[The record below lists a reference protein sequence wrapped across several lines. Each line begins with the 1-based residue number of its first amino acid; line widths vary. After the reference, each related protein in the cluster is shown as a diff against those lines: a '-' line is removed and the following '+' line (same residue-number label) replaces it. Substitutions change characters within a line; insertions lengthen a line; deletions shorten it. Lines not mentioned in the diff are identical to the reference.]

1 MSLGI
6 TLVSHSPKIVA
17 GLSDLLSQVA
27 KDVSITIAGGT
38 EQNDIGTSMD
48 KIMTAFEENKADE
61 ILAFYDLGSAKMN
74 LEMAQE
80 FASKKIHLYDVAFIE
95 GAYTAATLLQAGV
108 DLSTIE
114 AQLVPLK
121 IKSVS
126 YTHLTLPTM

>member
-38 EQNDIGTSMD
+38 EQNYIGTSMD

-61 ILAFYDLGSAKMN
+61 ILTFYDLGSAKMN

-80 FASKKIHLYDVAFIE
+80 FANKKIHLYDVAFIE

-121 IKSVS
+121 IK
-126 YTHLTLPTM
+126 

>member
-80 FASKKIHLYDVAFIE
+80 FASKKVHLYDVAFIE

-108 DLSTIE
+108 DLSTIQ
-114 AQLVPLK
+114 AQLAPLK
-121 IKSVS
+121 IK
-126 YTHLTLPTM
+126 

>member
-80 FASKKIHLYDVAFIE
+80 FASKKIHFYDVAFIE

-114 AQLVPLK
+114 AQLAPLK
-121 IKSVS
+121 IK
-126 YTHLTLPTM
+126 

>member
-80 FASKKIHLYDVAFIE
+80 FANKKIHLYDVAFIE

-121 IKSVS
+121 IK
-126 YTHLTLPTM
+126 

>member
-38 EQNDIGTSMD
+38 EKNDIGTSMD

-114 AQLVPLK
+114 AQLAPLK
-121 IKSVS
+121 IK
-126 YTHLTLPTM
+126 

>member
-80 FASKKIHLYDVAFIE
+80 FASKKVHLYDVAFIE
-95 GAYTAATLLQAGV
+95 GAYTAATLLQACV

-114 AQLVPLK
+114 AQLAPLK
-121 IKSVS
+121 IK
-126 YTHLTLPTM
+126 